1 MRGIRL
7 SKKILLDTDIYYLD
21 LKDINLK
28 GSSEM
33 IPVYSRLN
41 LMSFKFLFIHKI
53 MFCASL
59 FFNDIPCSTKLN
71 TREKRRHEV
80 VKLLRGFAFVLFWNL
95 VFMCKGSQPRV
106 YADLLRFHSIKKD
119 SITLMKSM
127 TSFLI
132 HSFHVLTLAYEQEK

>member
-1 MRGIRL
+1 M
-7 SKKILLDTDIYYLD
+7 DIYYLD

-53 MFCASL
+53 MFRTSL

-71 TREKRRHEV
+71 IREKRRHEV

-95 VFMCKGSQPRV
+95 VFMCKGSQPR
-106 YADLLRFHSIKKD
+106 I
-119 SITLMKSM
+119 
-127 TSFLI
+127 
-132 HSFHVLTLAYEQEK
+132 